1 MRSKRGAARLH
12 PPSHTAELP
21 SPVLPGWIGSFP
33 LVLNQG
39 SGRDSA
45 APIDDFCQD
54 IRKKLFTVRAVRQW
68 HRVPRQAVVPRPCR
82 HPRSGMGLCTLMEL
96 GMSLFI
102 AGEWDQMA
110 FKGLFR
116 LKQLYDAM
124 VL

>member
-1 MRSKRGAARLH
+1 
-12 PPSHTAELP
+12 
-21 SPVLPGWIGSFP
+21 
-33 LVLNQG
+33 
-39 SGRDSA
+39 
-45 APIDDFCQD
+45 
-54 IRKKLFTVRAVRQW
+54 
-68 HRVPRQAVVPRPCR
+68 
-82 HPRSGMGLCTLMEL
+82 MEL